1 MKFLDNLQSTDVGAD
16 HTGKK
21 SDCEDGDVLDRSVDE
36 VHLGFVRVPMS
47 SSVYD
52 GGGHEGEG
60 RHLDGAEEGDEQVEP
75 GHGGGQG
82 DWNVFR
88 SILISRAALLFY

>member
-1 MKFLDNLQSTDVGAD
+1 MLWTSYKEDPPSEVVPVG
-16 HTGKK
+16 G
-21 SDCEDGDVLDRSVDE
+21 C
-36 VHLGFVRVPMS
+36 
-47 SSVYD
+47 VYD

-82 DWNVFR
+82 DWNV
-88 SILISRAALLFY
+88 L

>member
-1 MKFLDNLQSTDVGAD
+1 MLEFLDDLQSTDVGAD

-21 SDCEDGDVLDRSVDE
+21 ADCEDSDVLDRSVDE
-36 VHLGFVRVPMS
+36 THLSIVRVPMS

-60 RHLDGAEEGDEQVEP
+60 GHLHRPQQ
-75 GHGGGQG
+75 GHQE
-82 DWNVFR
+82 
-88 SILISRAALLFY
+88 L